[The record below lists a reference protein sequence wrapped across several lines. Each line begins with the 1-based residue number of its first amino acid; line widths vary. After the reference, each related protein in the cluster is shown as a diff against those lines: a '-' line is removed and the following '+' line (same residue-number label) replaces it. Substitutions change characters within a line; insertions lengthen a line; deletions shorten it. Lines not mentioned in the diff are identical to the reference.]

1 MTLQFKFILC
11 ALATFLAALIFA
23 PLVIFVCK
31 RMKASQTIL
40 HYVDKHASKQGTPTM
55 GGFIFLIP
63 LLISLFF
70 IDFSSKFSALFLLII
85 TFGYALLGFLDD
97 FIKVRYQH
105 NEGLKPYQKI
115 IGQFGLALIV
125 ALYMY
130 FSGRTSLNFFNLNF
144 NIGFF
149 IIPLVILVLIA
160 TTNSV
165 NLTDGLDGLAGGTS
179 LVYVLFFGILLALFK
194 SIEFNNLAMMCFSLC
209 GGLVAFLIFNCY
221 PAKIFMGDTGSLGL
235 GGFIGTVAVLSG
247 LELIL
252 PIMGIMFV
260 LSSVSDII
268 QVLHYKRTKKRVFL
282 MAPLHHHFEKKGVH
296 ENRIVISY
304 SVITLIV
311 SIIVLGIYMIL

>member
-221 PAKIFMGDTGSLGL
+221 PAKYLWATPVRLGL
-235 GGFIGTVAVLSG
+235 EDLLAQLLCFQDSNSFFQLWG
-247 LELIL
+247 LCLFCL
-252 PIMGIMFV
+252 AC
-260 LSSVSDII
+260 LTS
-268 QVLHYKRTKKRVFL
+268 YKFCITKEQKRGCF
-282 MAPLHHHFEKKGVH
+282 
-296 ENRIVISY
+296 
-304 SVITLIV
+304 
-311 SIIVLGIYMIL
+311 